1 MPLFDSVR
9 SRVVAL
15 AHKLGAMEAYVRGD
29 GREFV
34 ILGAEWD
41 LDACA
46 EAAALSVELQ
56 REFEPKFRF
65 LIKGAYL
72 PFTDKDPA
80 RGYTRVFGR
89 TTESSAR
96 SRRTRAACSMTTS
109 PPNTIGEP
117 LSSEVF
123 VRCTSAAPRSA
134 DARICDSFSRSSLGS
149 AFTSGITRFIA
160 AATAFGSVGVGP
172 FLTMV
177 E

>member
-15 AHKLGAMEAYVRGD
+15 AHKLGAMDAYVRGD

-34 ILGAEWD
+34 ILGTEWD

-80 RGYTRVFGR
+80 RSYTRVFGR
-89 TTESSAR
+89 TTESSD
-96 SRRTRAACSMTTS
+96 SSYEPSCRTQRG
-109 PPNTIGEP
+109 P
-117 LSSEVF
+117 
-123 VRCTSAAPRSA
+123 APQQ
-134 DARICDSFSRSSLGS
+134 
-149 AFTSGITRFIA
+149 
-160 AATAFGSVGVGP
+160 
-172 FLTMV
+172 
-177 E
+177 